1 MLKTDENKISIA
13 EFFEKNRHILGF
25 ENSQRALL
33 TSVKEAVDNSLDAC
47 ESAGILPSIRIEIVE
62 RENHEFE
69 VNITDNGPGIDKNNI
84 ASSFGSLLYGTKF
97 HSVVQARGQQGIG
110 ISAAVLYSQITTGK
124 PAKIISKRAEDRVA
138 YVVKLMINL
147 KKNEPEIMEKEVMMW
162 EHVDHGLSI
171 TLFMKGKYQ
180 RGKQSI
186 YEYIKN
192 TAIVNPHI
200 TIELIEPDKNI
211 VKFARV
217 TDRIPRLPKVI
228 KPYIYGIEIG
238 NIMEIIKRSPDMS
251 VKDFFL
257 KNFSN
262 ISTRIASEI
271 ESDADVKNIKIH
283 ALKHEH
289 IKRIVEYIKKLPVQE
304 PTDEALIPIEEDLI
318 KKGLKNVI
326 GALKPDYYVS
336 PVTGKPKIWNGNPF
350 IVEAG
355 MVWGGDLPADQPI
368 QILRYANRVPLLFQQ
383 GGCLIT
389 NAISSVNWKQ
399 YGLEQRGGSGIPSGP
414 AVALVHVAS
423 TKIPYTS
430 EAKEAIAEIPEIEN
444 EIKEVVQR
452 LGRRL
457 RMHLNKEI
465 RRKKIEEK
473 FEIINEI
480 LPLITEKTV
489 AITGRPEI
497 RYNSIIAKIMN
508 VLWVNVIKEN
518 TGEKGK
524 KYTIQVTNYTSAE
537 QQITVYIDCGTVT
550 IKSLSDKNVVNEN
563 GRIKWIVK
571 NIDSGNTKTLSMEI
585 LSASDDA
592 EIYYADVTGTEVIGI
607 EPLPGDWDI
616 DMPVIEENEEDSSEE
631 DEDEQDS

>member
-1 MLKTDENKISIA
+1 M
-13 EFFEKNRHILGF
+13 
-25 ENSQRALL
+25 L

-69 VNITDNGPGIDKNNI
+69 VNITDNGPGIDKNKI

-110 ISAAVLYSQITTGK
+110 IYAAVLYSQITTGK